1 MQIAQ
6 WIAAAVSSSNV
17 HHIFILSLMLN
28 VPRPW
33 MTHILYPQIF
43 NIVVIVVLLKA
54 LDDTRPPFTI
64 VSLFIESLPHLS
76 ESESFCQNTSNRS
89 IYPASWNNPILHLW
103 RIGKIYVVISEPC
116 VLNNWYLYP
125 HSWRSNT
132 PSCLLLTV
140 SLTTCSSAALAVP
153 G

>member
-6 WIAAAVSSSNV
+6 LIAAAVSSSNF

-54 LDDTRPPFTI
+54 LDDTRPPLAI
-64 VSLFIESLPHLS
+64 VSLFIESLV
-76 ESESFCQNTSNRS
+76 CQRVKAFVRTQATDRFTQ
-89 IYPASWNNPILHLW
+89 LHE
-103 RIGKIYVVISEPC
+103 IIQSYI
-116 VLNNWYLYP
+116 
-125 HSWRSNT
+125 
-132 PSCLLLTV
+132 
-140 SLTTCSSAALAVP
+140 
-153 G
+153 

>member
-6 WIAAAVSSSNV
+6 LIAAAVSSSNF

-64 VSLFIESLPHLS
+64 VSLFIESLLV
-76 ESESFCQNTSNRS
+76 CQRVKAFVRTQATDRFTQLHEIIQSY
-89 IYPASWNNPILHLW
+89 IYKALE
-103 RIGKIYVVISEPC
+103 KYIS
-116 VLNNWYLYP
+116 
-125 HSWRSNT
+125 
-132 PSCLLLTV
+132 
-140 SLTTCSSAALAVP
+140 
-153 G
+153 

>member
-6 WIAAAVSSSNV
+6 LIAAAVSSSNF

-28 VPRPW
+28 VSRPW

-54 LDDTRPPFTI
+54 LDDTRPPLAI
-64 VSLFIESLPHLS
+64 VSLFIESLPRLS

-89 IYPASWNNPILHLW
+89 IYTQLHE
-103 RIGKIYVVISEPC
+103 IIQSYIYEELEKYMS
-116 VLNNWYLYP
+116 
-125 HSWRSNT
+125 
-132 PSCLLLTV
+132 
-140 SLTTCSSAALAVP
+140 
-153 G
+153 